1 MIYTFFSSVF
11 IALFFVAGTMAF
23 YGFLE
28 CWRKGFPISWACY
41 QHVII
46 LAAIAALCFIC
57 ACFFGAQIPECYA
70 PQF

>member
-11 IALFFVAGTMAF
+11 IALFIVVGSIAL
-23 YGFLE
+23 YGYLDLSRRN
-28 CWRKGFPISWACY
+28 CPLGWTCY

-57 ACFFGAQIPECYA
+57 ACILGALIPECYA
-70 PQF
+70 QF